1 MDYQVPTI
9 LERKPAIASAVATV
23 NRYVDRRVG
32 VLADNLSR
40 GAVAAARI
48 ALVNECMAGL
58 GTLLYEVDGAGH
70 PVNVDGV
77 TARLLVP
84 VPWGS
89 RGWKVWRLRQWEG
102 RHLRR
107 LLYRRYVQAERV
119 ALFAYSA
126 ECNGWYLNRRYDTPA
141 KYGEYWRN
149 HAITPVEWRYVE
161 ETKQ

>member
-9 LERKPAIASAVATV
+9 LERKPAIASAVASV
-23 NRYVDRRVG
+23 NQYVDRRIG

-48 ALVNECMAGL
+48 ALVNECMSGL
-58 GTLLYEVDGAGH
+58 CSLLYEVDGAGH

-77 TARLLVP
+77 TARLLIP
-84 VPWGS
+84 LPWGS
-89 RGWKVWRLRQWEG
+89 RGWKVWELRQWEG

-107 LLYRRYVQAERV
+107 LLYRRYVTAERV

-141 KYGEYWRN
+141 KYSEYWEN
-149 HAITPVEWRYVE
+149 HAITPTEWRHME
-161 ETKQ
+161 RNER